1 MVFSRYTV
9 GSSAVTAAVVSYAW
23 ATREQFY
30 PTVVYLV
37 TSKLCVLALG
47 NQVIVLTLLAGRSAK
62 AVFLGSLREAEVEL
76 LHENARYAVTETCLA
91 LTVFREELTT
101 RVFALFTA
109 LLFAKVFHW
118 LAHARVE
125 HVEHAPQTSTLQHWR
140 LAALMFWLGVVDLV
154 ALGGCAAMCLKH
166 GPSVLLLFGF
176 EFAILGAGL
185 GADACKYLLYAIE
198 QRRYDG
204 TWPPKA
210 QYAFFVDFIA
220 EVLRFA
226 AYVVFFSIVFAYY
239 GVPLH
244 IVRELWAS
252 YVQLRQR
259 LQAFKK
265 YRALTANMDERFPPA
280 TEDEIREAGGICII
294 CRDDMSEGRRL
305 PCGHVFHFACLRLWL
320 QQQQSCPTCR
330 QDIPVEAPAPAPQP
344 QAPAPVEQPQPGAG
358 WAAPQQAA
366 QPGAGGAAPRQPEAA
381 QPQPAQ
387 RLEDVLA
394 AALRRLEQNLATEE
408 PQAPSGGARVWTAR
422 AGGASVRAT
431 RDAAAPPLRTVPA
444 GEHVLALPDDG
455 EYLRVGDGFILMS
468 ELDLLLDETATASA
482 AAETGAASPPPRS
495 PVEPARAEVARLRAE
510 RFAQP
515 QQPDV
520 AAALDALREQLAAVQ
535 RDVAWLRA
543 REEARME

>member
-9 GSSAVTAAVVSYAW
+9 GSTAATAAVISYAY

-47 NQVIVLTLLAGRSAK
+47 NQVIVLTLLAGKSAK
-62 AVFLGSLREAEVEL
+62 AVFLGVLREAEVEL

-185 GADACKYLLYAIE
+185 GADVCKYGLYALE
-198 QRRYDG
+198 QRRFDG
-204 TWPPKA
+204 SWPHKA

-252 YVQLRQR
+252 YVTLRQR

-280 TEDEIREAGGICII
+280 SPEEIQEAGGICII
-294 CRDDMSEGRRL
+294 CRDDMAEGRKL

-330 QDIPVEAPAPAPQP
+330 QDIPVD
-344 QAPAPVEQPQPGAG
+344 
-358 WAAPQQAA
+358 A
-366 QPGAGGAAPRQPEAA
+366 QPGAAAAARAAAPEPEPQEPAQEQPEQPGGGWARRPEPAPAAPR
-381 QPQPAQ
+381 
-387 RLEDVLA
+387 LEDALA
-394 AALRRLEQNLATEE
+394 AALRRLETNLAADE
-408 PQAPSGGARVWTAR
+408 QAAAPPSPAGGARVWTVR
-422 AGGASVRAT
+422 AGGAAVRAA
-431 RDAAAPPLRTVPA
+431 RDPLAPPLRTVPA
-444 GEHVLALPDDG
+444 GQRVLAMPDDG
-455 EYLRVGDGFILMS
+455 EYLRVGDGFINQS
-468 ELDLLLDETATASA
+468 ELEPFLDETATASA
-482 AAETGAASPPPRS
+482 AAETGTTLPPSPAAVAAARRARQAPP
-495 PVEPARAEVARLRAE
+495 
-510 RFAQP
+510 
-515 QQPDV
+515 QPDQGV
-520 AAALDALREQLAAVQ
+520 AAALDALRGQLAEVQ

-543 REEARME
+543 REEARGLE

>member
-1 MVFSRYTV
+1 MQS
-9 GSSAVTAAVVSYAW
+9 
-23 ATREQFY
+23 
-30 PTVVYLV
+30 
-37 TSKLCVLALG
+37 
-47 NQVIVLTLLAGRSAK
+47 
-62 AVFLGSLREAEVEL
+62 
-76 LHENARYAVTETCLA
+76 
-91 LTVFREELTT
+91 
-101 RVFALFTA
+101 
-109 LLFAKVFHW
+109 
-118 LAHARVE
+118 RVE
-125 HVEHAPQTSTLQHWR
+125 HVEHAERVSTLSHYR
-140 LAALMFWLGVVDLV
+140 LGALMLWLYVLDGAALSM
-154 ALGGCAAMCLKH
+154 CAILCIRN

-176 EFAILGAGL
+176 EFAILAVSLCAAASRYGL
-185 GADACKYLLYAIE
+185 FAVE
-198 QRRYDG
+198 QRLYEG
-204 TWPPKA
+204 QWTAKGSYVFA
-210 QYAFFVDFIA
+210 VDFVA

-226 AYVVFFSIVFAYY
+226 FYVVFFTIVFTYY

-244 IVRELWAS
+244 IVRELWVS
-252 YVQLRQR
+252 YVSLRRR
-259 LQAFKK
+259 LAAYKR
-265 YRALTANMDERFPPA
+265 YRALTANMDERFPSA
-280 TEDEIREAGGICII
+280 TDEELDACGRICII
-294 CRDDMSEGRRL
+294 CRDGMDEGKKL
-305 PCGHVFHFACLRLWL
+305 PCGHIFHFGCLRLWL

-344 QAPAPVEQPQPGAG
+344 QAPVEQPQPGAG
-358 WAAPQQAA
+358 WAAPRQPEAA
-366 QPGAGGAAPRQPEAA
+366 QPGAGAVQQPAAA

-394 AALRRLEQNLATEE
+394 AALRRLEHNLAAEE

-482 AAETGAASPPPRS
+482 AAETGAASPPRS
-495 PVEPARAEVARLRAE
+495 PAPVERAEVARLRAE

>member
-198 QRRYDG
+198 HRRYDG
-204 TWPPKA
+204 TWPQKA

-294 CRDDMSEGRRL
+294 CRDDMSEGRKL

-330 QDIPVEAPAPAPQP
+330 QDIPVEAPAPAPAQT
-344 QAPAPVEQPQPGAG
+344 PAPVEQPQPGAG
-358 WAAPQQAA
+358 WAAPRQPEAA
-366 QPGAGGAAPRQPEAA
+366 QQPAPRQPEAA
-381 QPQPAQ
+381 QPAQ

-394 AALRRLEQNLATEE
+394 AALRRLEHNLATEE
-408 PQAPSGGARVWTAR
+408 PQAPPSTGGARVWTAR
-422 AGGASVRAT
+422 SGGAAVRAT

-482 AAETGAASPPPRS
+482 AAETGAASPPRS

>member
-1 MVFSRYTV
+1 MCASV
-9 GSSAVTAAVVSYAW
+9 GQSSDCTHITSGAVGQGRVPRVVTGGRGRTTA
-23 ATREQFY
+23 RERA
-30 PTVVYLV
+30 LRRHRD
-37 TSKLCVLALG
+37 VLG
-47 NQVIVLTLLAGRSAK
+47 PHGV
-62 AVFLGSLREAEVEL
+62 
-76 LHENARYAVTETCLA
+76 
-91 LTVFREELTT
+91 REELTT

-280 TEDEIREAGGICII
+280 TEEEIREAGGICII

-344 QAPAPVEQPQPGAG
+344 QAPAPC
-358 WAAPQQAA
+358 
-366 QPGAGGAAPRQPEAA
+366 
-381 QPQPAQ
+381 
-387 RLEDVLA
+387 
-394 AALRRLEQNLATEE
+394 
-408 PQAPSGGARVWTAR
+408 
-422 AGGASVRAT
+422 
-431 RDAAAPPLRTVPA
+431 
-444 GEHVLALPDDG
+444 
-455 EYLRVGDGFILMS
+455 
-468 ELDLLLDETATASA
+468 
-482 AAETGAASPPPRS
+482 
-495 PVEPARAEVARLRAE
+495 
-510 RFAQP
+510 
-515 QQPDV
+515 
-520 AAALDALREQLAAVQ
+520 
-535 RDVAWLRA
+535 
-543 REEARME
+543 

>member
-204 TWPPKA
+204 TWPCLLYTSP
-210 QYAFFVDFIA
+210 
-220 EVLRFA
+220 
-226 AYVVFFSIVFAYY
+226 S
-239 GVPLH
+239 P
-244 IVRELWAS
+244 
-252 YVQLRQR
+252 
-259 LQAFKK
+259 
-265 YRALTANMDERFPPA
+265 
-280 TEDEIREAGGICII
+280 
-294 CRDDMSEGRRL
+294 RDS
-305 PCGHVFHFACLRLWL
+305 
-320 QQQQSCPTCR
+320 
-330 QDIPVEAPAPAPQP
+330 
-344 QAPAPVEQPQPGAG
+344 
-358 WAAPQQAA
+358 
-366 QPGAGGAAPRQPEAA
+366 
-381 QPQPAQ
+381 
-387 RLEDVLA
+387 
-394 AALRRLEQNLATEE
+394 
-408 PQAPSGGARVWTAR
+408 
-422 AGGASVRAT
+422 
-431 RDAAAPPLRTVPA
+431 
-444 GEHVLALPDDG
+444 
-455 EYLRVGDGFILMS
+455 
-468 ELDLLLDETATASA
+468 
-482 AAETGAASPPPRS
+482 
-495 PVEPARAEVARLRAE
+495 
-510 RFAQP
+510 
-515 QQPDV
+515 
-520 AAALDALREQLAAVQ
+520 
-535 RDVAWLRA
+535 
-543 REEARME
+543 

>member
-330 QDIPVEAPAPAPQP
+330 QDIPVEAPAPAPQQP
-344 QAPAPVEQPQPGAG
+344 PAQEQAQPQPGAG
-358 WAAPQQAA
+358 WAAPRQPEAA
-366 QPGAGGAAPRQPEAA
+366 QPGAGAVQQPAAA

-482 AAETGAASPPPRS
+482 AAETGAASPPRS
-495 PVEPARAEVARLRAE
+495 PAPVERAEVARLRAE

>member
-280 TEDEIREAGGICII
+280 TDEEIREAGGICII

-358 WAAPQQAA
+358 WAAPRQPEAA
-366 QPGAGGAAPRQPEAA
+366 QPGAGAVQQPAAA

-394 AALRRLEQNLATEE
+394 AALRRLEHNLAAEE

-431 RDAAAPPLRTVPA
+431 RDASAPPLRTVPA

-482 AAETGAASPPPRS
+482 AAETGAASPPRS